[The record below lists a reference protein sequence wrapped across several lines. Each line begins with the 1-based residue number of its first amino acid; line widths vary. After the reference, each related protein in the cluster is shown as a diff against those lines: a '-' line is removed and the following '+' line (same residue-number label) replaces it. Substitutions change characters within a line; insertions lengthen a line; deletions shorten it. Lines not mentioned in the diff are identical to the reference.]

1 MPGIL
6 LNINYLSFPGLG
18 IDTFAVNEVAF
29 KLFGREV
36 RWYGIIL
43 TIGIIATCAFIY
55 FNAKKAGFLTD
66 DILDYFIFCIVF
78 GIAGARIYYVLFNLD
93 NFIVKNGSFWQNVKE
108 SLIKM
113 VGIWNGGIAIYGG
126 IIAIFITAYIISR
139 KKRLP
144 FYKIIDIG
152 GPAAMIGQ
160 AIGRWGNFVNAEA
173 YGTETDIFCRMGIA
187 YSTDGKMT
195 YYHPTFLY
203 ESLWNIIGFTL
214 IMIFFRR
221 RKYDGQSFLWYITWY
236 GFGRMFIEAL
246 RTDSLYIGN
255 TTLRISQVIGFACV
269 IIGLILLLRNRQIYK
284 DKPYLCDGGGNPEYA
299 KMLADRREAYERAL
313 SLAEEKRNRKKEKK
327 DKNTD
332 FQNTENI
339 ENKET
344 ENADNK
350 ENTDKTN
357 NNDISKE

>member
-29 KLFGREV
+29 NLFGREV

-55 FNAKKAGFLTD
+55 FNAKKAGFLID

-78 GIAGARIYYVLFNLD
+78 GIAGARLYYILFNLD
-93 NFIVKNGSFWQNVKE
+93 NFIVKDGSFWQNVRDT
-108 SLIKM
+108 LIKM
-113 VGIWNGGIAIYGG
+113 AGIWNGGIAIYGAL
-126 IIAIFITAYIISR
+126 IAIVITAYIISR

-144 FYKIIDIG
+144 FLKIIDIG

-173 YGTETDIFCRMGIA
+173 HGTETDIFCRMGIA
-187 YSTDGKMT
+187 YTEGGVVN

-221 RKYDGQSFLWYITWY
+221 RKYDGSRFWYMTWY
-236 GFGRMFIEAL
+236 GRAYVY
-246 RTDSLYIGN
+246 RS
-255 TTLRISQVIGFACV
+255 AA
-269 IIGLILLLRNRQIYK
+269 NRQPLY
-284 DKPYLCDGGGNPEYA
+284 
-299 KMLADRREAYERAL
+299 R
-313 SLAEEKRNRKKEKK
+313 
-327 DKNTD
+327 
-332 FQNTENI
+332 
-339 ENKET
+339 
-344 ENADNK
+344 
-350 ENTDKTN
+350 
-357 NNDISKE
+357 